1 MESTPPLEHAALF
14 SPGGLRQRV
23 HKTPVGPH
31 DHEDRV
37 GPICEQKDGYEQPT
51 PIERALAAVPR
62 NFGRRTTIVTQFPNP
77 EIFP

>member
-1 MESTPPLEHAALF
+1 MRRFSAQAASGSVSIRRL
-14 SPGGLRQRV
+14 LVRMIM
-23 HKTPVGPH
+23 K
-31 DHEDRV
+31 RV